1 MSVLLDLAALER
13 LRAMGRK
20 SGTDLL
26 GEILDIFARETPAR
40 LLRLAEAERRGDFST
55 LEREA
60 HALRG
65 NAGSLGALLLQ
76 EQCGAL
82 EAAAQQRQISLL
94 HGLVDGVLGTAQR
107 VLAALDEQR
116 KLWDQGA

>member
-1 MSVLLDLAALER
+1 MSDLLDLAALER

-26 GEILDIFARETPAR
+26 GEILDIFARETPPR
-40 LLRLAEAERRGDFST
+40 LLRLAAAEKSGDIAT
-55 LEREA
+55 IEREA

-65 NAGSLGALLLQ
+65 NAGSLGALRLQ

-82 EAAAQQRQISLL
+82 ETAAQQRQVSLL
-94 HGLVDGVLGTAQR
+94 HGLVDAVAGTAGQ
-107 VLAALDEQR
+107 VLAALEEQR
-116 KLWDQGA
+116 RSWARGP